1 MIKPNKTGI
10 AALLVCLL
18 AGVHMQ
24 AKVMESSV
32 ATVNG
37 RPVLASEYDSYLQ
50 GVIEQYRAAMPQ
62 FLEQPYA
69 EDILGR
75 EVLKELISKELMYQ
89 AAEEAKV
96 QVKDSEVDAG
106 INEIKTRFI
115 IDESTGKE
123 DPKGA
128 DKRFNEALKKQH
140 MTLKSYKEK
149 IKKDISVR
157 KLLENQMAATV
168 KPVEEADVK
177 ALYANVEAVMK
188 NNKKKMT
195 ALEKEDPMKL
205 KEAQAIAAKLQ
216 QLTAEQVRI
225 GHIYLAVTKD
235 MKPEDVKKKEELAKQ
250 IKKEIDGGLE
260 FSAAVKKYTEDKAA
274 LASGGDMILIKGV
287 APKEID
293 TQAFKLAVGKVSAP
307 IKSDVGFHII
317 KIKEKRAEKTIG
329 YDDISR
335 DLAQYVAQSRVQM
348 SMAQY
353 VKSLLDKA
361 DVKVTKT
368 FESDKLIE
376 EAIAKQEA
384 QNAAD
389 AKDNKA
395 DVKEDAKPATEKPA
409 GKSDAKETK

>member
-10 AALLVCLL
+10 TALLICLL
-18 AGVHMQ
+18 AGITVQ

-37 RPVLASEYDSYLQ
+37 RPVLSSEYDSYLQ
-50 GVIEQYRAAMPQ
+50 GVIEQYQAAMPQ

-69 EDILGR
+69 QDILGR

-89 AAEEAKV
+89 AAEEAKI

-115 IDESTGKE
+115 IDEPTGKE

-128 DKRFNEALKKQH
+128 DKRFNEALKNQH

-157 KLLENQMAATV
+157 KLLENQVAASV

-195 ALEKEDPMKL
+195 ALEKEDPVKL

-235 MKPEDVKKKEELAKQ
+235 MTPEDVNKKEELAAQ

-293 TQAFKLAVGKVSAP
+293 AQAFKLAVGKVSAP

-329 YDDISR
+329 YEDISR
-335 DLAQYVAQSRVQM
+335 DLAQYVAQNRVQM
-348 SMAQY
+348 SMAEY
-353 VKSLLDKA
+353 VKNLLDKA

-384 QNAAD
+384 QAASQD
-389 AKDNKA
+389 KA
-395 DVKEDAKPATEKPA
+395 SQDVKK
-409 GKSDAKETK
+409 